1 MEQVRMIS
9 GAQRGA
15 IFALA
20 KVAKLDNDALH
31 DVVNRVTGADS
42 ISNLTSLQAGKVIE
56 SLKRQ
61 TGQDAPWGWMTDSQ
75 RWKVFNLCRD
85 LGWLTETG
93 EIDMNRLEGFVRSRF
108 KVAKLQWVNVETATK
123 LINGLNAML
132 KRARSKPGA

>member
-1 MEQVRMIS
+1 MEQERMIS

-20 KVAKLDNDALH
+20 KVAELDNDALH
-31 DVVNRVTGADS
+31 DKVRWVTKADS
-42 ISNLTSLQAGKVIE
+42 IADLTSLQAGKVIE
-56 SLKRQ
+56 ALKRM

-85 LGWLTETG
+85 LGWLTEAG
-93 EIDMNRLEGFVRSRF
+93 EIDMNRLEGFLSSRF

-123 LINGLNAML
+123 VINGLNAML
-132 KRARSKPGA
+132 NRARSKPGA